1 LSTSKPEKLG
11 GRCERSDHAG
21 AVYTGRDVLS
31 PHGRARGAAAGCAH
45 LPACPGEGGPRWTEW
60 SSPHFRV
67 LTDVDDDKD
76 AETLATQL
84 EHFRAAI
91 VAAAWRDV
99 PDTGEPIEV
108 VALRGWSEADV
119 FLPPRTGGLFF
130 NYLGTGIVVAPA
142 TNQVARE
149 NMLKHEIVHALMR
162 QLELDRKAPVWFK
175 EGMAMYL
182 AMTAYDESSDKV
194 IFGAPDLEALKQ
206 VVYRG
211 ASPWHRL
218 WTWSEEPLEKAQLYV
233 TSWLFVHYLFN
244 HERDRFQRFQAGL
257 AGTSDAKVLWTQIFP
272 DLATPEVF
280 ERTLDRYTEGG
291 EYAKYT
297 ARIPRPH
304 FSFITRPLPDSEV
317 HALRVLLYAIAKGH
331 DSEAPARL
339 RIELAE
345 ALRQEPLNLRARTL
359 ERLYLVENIGD
370 LHTAQALV
378 SKYPQA
384 WQAWLVLAAAHAG
397 RGEEKKFAEA
407 LEKARTLGF
416 RGDAPAPTLPNVAA
430 PY

>member
-1 LSTSKPEKLG
+1 MLFHRML
-11 GRCERSDHAG
+11 AF
-21 AVYTGRDVLS
+21 
-31 PHGRARGAAAGCAH
+31 AALFLATGCAH

-67 LTDVDDDKD
+67 LTDVEDDED

-91 VAAAWRDV
+91 VMAAWREV
-99 PDTGEPIEV
+99 PETGEPIEV
-108 VALRGWSEADV
+108 AALRGWSEADV
-119 FLPPRTGGLFF
+119 FLPPHVGGLFF
-130 NYLGTGIVVAPA
+130 HYLGTGIVVAPA

-162 QLELDRKAPVWFK
+162 QLDLDRGAPGWFK

-182 AMTAYDESSDKV
+182 AMSSYEESSDKV
-194 IFGAPDLEALKQ
+194 TFGAPDLDALKG
-206 VVYRG
+206 VSYG
-211 ASPWHRL
+211 GLSPWHGL
-218 WTWSEEPLEKAQLYV
+218 WRWSEDPLEKGRLYA

-244 HERDRFQRFQAGL
+244 HERERFQRFQAGL
-257 AGTSDAKVLWTQIFP
+257 AGASDAKAWWGQVFP
-272 DLATPEVF
+272 DLATPEAF
-280 ERTLDRYTEGG
+280 ERTLTNYLEGG

-297 ARIPRPH
+297 ALIPRPH
-304 FSFITRPLPDSEV
+304 FSFATRALPDSEV
-317 HALRVLLYAIAKGH
+317 HGLRALLYAMAKEH
-331 DSEAPARL
+331 DDEAPARM

-345 ALRQEPLNLRARTL
+345 ALRQEPLNLRARLL
-359 ERLYLVENIGD
+359 ERISLRENIAD
-370 LHTAQALV
+370 LDTAHALT

-384 WQAWLVLAAAHAG
+384 WQAWLVLAAAHLK
-397 RGEEKKFAEA
+397 RGEKQKFTET
-407 LEKARTLGF
+407 LEHARALGF